1 MLKIALPKG
10 RIAKETLNAFSKIF
24 NENFEFE
31 DRKLKLI
38 KGDFEFLMVRNQ
50 DIDTYVMGGAA
61 DLGVVGLDVLEE
73 HRSDVLRLLDLNLG
87 YCKVCVG
94 TIDGKPLD
102 YSKSE
107 LRVATSLDNITKNYF
122 SAKALPVKIIHLYG
136 SVELAPLVGLADCI
150 VDIVETGDTMRQNGL
165 APCEEIMKSSAF
177 LIANKLS
184 FVSKKAEILEI
195 YSKLESLVKVGK

>member
-38 KGDFEFLMVRNQ
+38 KESFEFLMVRNQ

-87 YCKVCVG
+87 HCKVCVG
-94 TIDGKPLD
+94 TVDGKPLD